1 MIVNVS
7 QKHNYVTEWVYKR
20 AVLRTTLSNKKSVQT
35 KNKKKN
41 KKSVPKRFLLQLQQ
55 HDMGL
60 IKTK

>member
-35 KNKKKN
+35 KNKKKI

>member
-7 QKHNYVTEWVYKR
+7 QKQNYVIEWVYKR

-35 KNKKKN
+35 KNKKKI